1 MSVFERIN
9 AIRKML
15 NVPEETEPL
24 QLSSGEIIYPWDL
37 IDERGSQISI
47 EEIPEDGL
55 EHCYNRFLEWNC
67 PEEYKT
73 EGHAI

>member
-24 QLSSGEIIYPWDL
+24 QLPNYLSLGFD
-37 IDERGSQISI
+37 
-47 EEIPEDGL
+47 
-55 EHCYNRFLEWNC
+55 
-67 PEEYKT
+67 
-73 EGHAI
+73 

>member
-24 QLSSGEIIYPWDL
+24 QLPWDL

-47 EEIPEDGL
+47 EEIPEDVL

>member
-47 EEIPEDGL
+47 EEIPAAS
-55 EHCYNRFLEWNC
+55 CS
-67 PEEYKT
+67 
-73 EGHAI
+73 A

>member
-1 MSVFERIN
+1 MAVFERIN

-24 QLSSGEIIYPWDL
+24 QLSNGETIYPWDL

-47 EEIPEDGL
+47 EEIPEGVL

-73 EGHAI
+73 EEHAI